1 MLDIIF
7 KIGAQVVKHVADNKE
22 TYRKVAKGVAVG
34 ATAVAAGTAVYKTGK
49 SKGHTQ
55 GKKEGVAE
63 QAQRDAVKFRQQEQ
77 AHNADRAEWKKISK
91 KKDDLIDELGNQLFE
106 NK

>member
-1 MLDIIF
+1 MLDIF
-7 KIGAQVVKHVADNKE
+7 LKIGAQVVKHVANNKE
-22 TYRKVAKGVAVG
+22 TYKKVAKGVATG
-34 ATAVAAGTAVYKTGK
+34 AAVVATGTVAYKTGK

-55 GKKEGVAE
+55 GKKAGVAE

-106 NK
+106 SK